1 MLTETPARASAGVVA
16 AWAPVGYPGWRTGL
30 PEARNAD
37 VTKPLDTVRLI
48 RARRVAAVTHP
59 ERTLP

>member
-1 MLTETPARASAGVVA
+1 
-16 AWAPVGYPGWRTGL
+16 VGYPGWRTGL

-37 VTKPLDTVRLI
+37 VTKPLDTPRLI